1 MFFKIPLTV
10 ISQENK
16 GLTYL
21 SVHHDIH
28 PQLLIQNKSPEILFC
43 AQCDANGSAVKES
56 DYIQWMCYINPNTE
70 TYYTMPSVSINFPN
84 VNESIP
90 DKLLLSVTPEGL

>member
-1 MFFKIPLTV
+1 MVV
-10 ISQENK
+10 ISQEHK

-28 PQLLIQNKSPEILFC
+28 PQLLIKNKSPEVLFC

-56 DYIQWMCYINPNTE
+56 DCIQWTCYINSNTE
-70 TYYTMPSVSINFPN
+70 TYYTMPSVFINFPN
-84 VNESIP
+84 VDASIP